1 MKIVIAEKLGKAGM
15 QLLTG
20 QSGWTVITPE
30 EYAKNAVE
38 QLRDAEALI
47 VRSAVQVTDAVL
59 EGAPKLRVIGRAGVG
74 VDNIEMP
81 AATRRGILVMNT
93 PGGNAIAVAELAL
106 GLMLSLARQIP
117 RATEALHANRWEK
130 KSLEGTELRAK
141 TLGVVGLGRIGLEV
155 ARRALALGMNVI
167 ASDPFAPPELA
178 RKHSVKLVPLDEVF
192 ATSDYIT
199 LHVGLTPQTQ
209 GMINKGTLAKM
220 KPGVRIVNCARGE
233 LVEDCALVEALKSG
247 HVAGAALDVFTNEP
261 LKDSPFMGMPN
272 VILTPHIA
280 GSTREAQ
287 EAIALQIASQVR
299 EYLLN
304 GVAQNAVNVPS
315 VSDQEYEQMRPYMGA
330 AQKTGSLLGQL
341 FRGNLE
347 EIGIAFE
354 GTVGEWSTA
363 LIRNAAIAG
372 VLQHD
377 SVEKINY
384 VNAAA
389 AAQDRGIRVSEEKRE
404 SQIPAVCVQLRGAG
418 VELSAKCS
426 VVHGASR
433 RLIELNG
440 VDIESELEGKFLVF
454 ENLDKPGVIGGVGG
468 LLGKNDVNIA
478 RFSLGRNDP
487 AESAKKNE
495 PNKALAIVQVDSTV
509 SESVL
514 EQLRALPS
522 VLTVTAVVL

>member
-15 QLLTG
+15 QMLTG
-20 QSGWTVITPE
+20 QPGWDVVTPE
-30 EYAKNAVE
+30 EYAKDPE
-38 QLRDAEALI
+38 RHLREAEALV

-74 VDNIEMP
+74 VDNIEMT

-93 PGGNAIAVAELAL
+93 PGGNAIAVAELTI

-117 RATEALHANRWEK
+117 RATEALHAGRWEK
-130 KSLEGTELRAK
+130 KSLEGAELRAK
-141 TLGVVGLGRIGLEV
+141 TLGIVGLGRIGIEV
-155 ARRALALGMNVI
+155 SRRALALGMTVI
-167 ASDPFAPPELA
+167 ATDPFAPQDLA
-178 RKHSVKLVPLDEVF
+178 RKHNVKLVSLDEVF

-209 GMINKGTLAKM
+209 GLINKSTLAKM

-233 LVEDCALVEALKSG
+233 LIEDCALVEALKSG
-247 HVAGAALDVFTNEP
+247 HVAGAALDVFTKEP
-261 LKDSPFMGMPN
+261 LKDSQYMGLQN

-287 EAIALQIASQVR
+287 DAIAVQIASQVR

-315 VSDQEYEQMRPYMGA
+315 VSDEEYEKMRPYMRA

-341 FRGNLE
+341 FKGNLE
-347 EIGIAFE
+347 EIGVAYE

-372 VLQHD
+372 VLQRD

-389 AAQDRGIRVSEEKRE
+389 AAEERGIRVSEQKRE
-404 SQIPAVCVQLRGAG
+404 SQIPAVCVQLRAAG
-418 VELSAKCS
+418 VEVSAKCS
-426 VVHGASR
+426 VVHGTSR

-454 ENLDKPGVIGGVGG
+454 QNLDKPGVIGGVGT
-468 LLGKNDVNIA
+468 LLAKNEVNIA

-487 AESAKKNE
+487 VESAKNGE

-509 SESVL
+509 SEEVL

-522 VLTVTAVVL
+522 VLTVTSVVL